1 MHHLPARRYESEEQE
16 QQRGHMTP
24 EISKKITGAAATAA
38 ASASSAMRAALQAMS
53 PGADR
58 EPAVPAYWEDVS
70 VLCGGSRPEVRVH
83 VTRPAS
89 PARDAGSEAR
99 LQSPAH
105 WPGARALQA
114 AAQGRP
120 RYAVR
125 GTAVPA
131 EPQAEAAPAVG
142 QKMAADAADFDCP
155 LDLSDSYI
163 VSALRAL
170 RDSGVDVG
178 CLESGPPAQ
187 AQPENASTGA
197 PAAVAAGA
205 RAGQRPTSPAATVP
219 GTGVTGVTAAAGS
232 APQAPSAVR
241 GLASAPLAFAGFSP
255 GAVPHGQ
262 GAAGPSW
269 PPFAQTGG
277 RYGPSYVHQRA
288 WQQMQQPLYI
298 PAAALAHTRP
308 SSNKPAAGSAEKGA
322 AGPAPAPAAA
332 TAANTGEGGFPAPGR
347 SSGTSSQEAA
357 AVDAAELAAAA
368 VASKYWGVQLRHF
381 SGKYG
386 REAS

>member
-1 MHHLPARRYESEEQE
+1 
-16 QQRGHMTP
+16 MTP

-38 ASASSAMRAALQAMS
+38 ASASSAVRAALQAMS

-58 EPAVPAYWEDVS
+58 APAVPAYRVDVS
-70 VLCGGSRPEVRVH
+70 VPCGGPRPEGRVH
-83 VTRPAS
+83 VTGPAS
-89 PARDAGSEAR
+89 PACDAGSEAR

-131 EPQAEAAPAVG
+131 ESQAEAAPAVG

-178 CLESGPPAQ
+178 CLERGPPAQ
-187 AQPENASTGA
+187 AQPESASAGA
-197 PAAVAAGA
+197 QAAVAAGA

-219 GTGVTGVTAAAGS
+219 GTGVTGVTAAAGLP
-232 APQAPSAVR
+232 PQAPSAVR

-255 GAVPHGQ
+255 GAVPSGQ

-277 RYGPSYVHQRA
+277 RYGHSYVHQRA

-308 SSNKPAAGSAEKGA
+308 SSNGPAAGSAERGA
-322 AGPAPAPAAA
+322 AGPAPPAAP
-332 TAANTGEGGFPAPGR
+332 AANTGEGGVPAPGR
-347 SSGTSSQEAA
+347 SSGTSSQQAA